1 MASYTVNSQIR
12 IPIGLYQYIQAES
25 DRMGVSQN
33 AVMLML
39 MDMGR
44 SLKEA
49 PITRQ
54 VEERQG
60 RDLLHTLQQRP

>member
-1 MASYTVNSQIR
+1 MTSYTVNSQIR
-12 IPIGLYQYIQAES
+12 IPFGLYQYIQAES

-54 VEERQG
+54 LEELQAH
-60 RDLLHTLQQRP
+60 DQLHTSRQRP

>member
-1 MASYTVNSQIR
+1 MASVTVNSQIR
-12 IPIGLYQYIQAES
+12 IPLDLYQYIQTES
-25 DRMGVSQN
+25 ERMGISQN

-49 PITRQ
+49 LITRH
-54 VEERQG
+54 VEER
-60 RDLLHTLQQRP
+60 

>member
-1 MASYTVNSQIR
+1 MASVTVNSQIR
-12 IPIGLYQYIQAES
+12 IPIDLYQYIQTES
-25 DRMGVSQN
+25 DRMGISQN

-54 VEERQG
+54 VEER
-60 RDLLHTLQQRP
+60 

>member
-1 MASYTVNSQIR
+1 MASVTVNSQIR
-12 IPIGLYQYIQAES
+12 VPLDLYQYIQTES
-25 DRMGVSQN
+25 DRMGISQN

-54 VEERQG
+54 VEER
-60 RDLLHTLQQRP
+60 